1 MAGSIFNRILS
12 GLSAIANIDVGSPGN
27 GSGGSGS
34 LPSARITAY
43 FAPLGKSSRGLPAAI
58 LRYIAEG
65 DNSSIVLTLQQT
77 TTQQAWTYRQRIW
90 PDRDGE
96 ALLAKPQNWRID
108 QMQRLGEVLAALQ
121 PLTHDWGFFG
131 TRKSPDWLRH
141 VVSLWLPRERK
152 AQPVAVLVDLAAE
165 TADPVGAALDIV
177 FGRDPHNYGTT
188 NAVARFTGLG
198 EWLAASRDAIIVAA
212 PNLAADVRAE
222 LAAAMGRLGL
232 QDSYRELLIDLACGS
247 AKKVRASARQAL
259 TACDK
264 PALTEALDARFAK
277 AAPGT
282 RAELVAIAT
291 GALGTAA
298 PSLLARWRDS
308 ETAPKV
314 IAALDQAGGA
324 ISSVPPPPPVK
335 DGGAIFAVPA
345 HPDGPLGYTAVDG
358 SWVDAGGPLTLP
370 PPSPV
375 PPELLAS
382 LLPAVAEFNV
392 QLTKGKAEAGFIR
405 WHWSK
410 QFSPKDKGT
419 LAAIGRLAEGT
430 TPLIPASYNP
440 ALDWLRWHQF
450 KHPAVDAFFHDPRL
464 TLRHLARLSVGMTN
478 CYIHGLFGDWT
489 GPIGRAVQARLT
501 DPQATRSFIAMWIE
515 AGGQDFIADQLKN
528 RWGSHLPP
536 FDALIWPTLCTHFDD
551 IDQALGLIPQSVSE
565 PKLPLRGLD
574 LLEQFPI
581 LPNRYRNRLMVLA
594 GDTAAKT
601 RDAARAL
608 LKDTPGIDGAI
619 AVQLLDGKQEVR
631 ALAAEWL
638 ASRGARDELAA
649 IRAAQAKEKSDV
661 ARAAMITALQR
672 LGDDVSH
679 LFEPLV
685 LVKEAKAGLAK
696 TKPKGLDWFP
706 FDMLPVLH
714 WADGTPVDPTLPRWW
729 ITLAAKLKQPGG
741 NALINLWLDR
751 LATGDA
757 HKLGWMVLTG
767 WIDEDTRRP
776 SDAEA
781 SAYAAQNVDAV
792 LKQNI
797 ANLKRWPQGADYF
810 PTDRN
815 VVFARLKRDKASV
828 YLGSASDSKG
838 ILALAARVNG
848 ADAAQR
854 IRPFLKDHGSRT
866 SQAKALMEVLA
877 AIGTSAALQVLLGA
891 ANRMKQ
897 RSVQDFAGALVDDIA
912 ARNGWTAAQLA
923 DRTVPTGGF
932 DPDGTQELDCG
943 MDRTYRLQF
952 DATDAIIIVNPDGRE
967 VKALPAPRV
976 DEEKPLVDAAKKQL
990 SNARKEVKQVLAA
1003 QIARLQE
1010 AMFLQRAWDLA
1021 EWETF
1026 LAAHPLVGRIA
1037 ARLVWEGLG
1046 NEGQSLGLFRPLGDG
1061 SFTDPAD
1068 NNVMLDA
1075 FTTIRLAHSSLISA
1089 ENIAAWRQHLADYA
1103 VEAPFDQLGRDLPV
1117 LDVTQAKATDIK
1129 DREGW
1134 MIESFK
1140 LRGVATKLGYQ
1151 RGRAEDGGWFHT
1163 YEKSFRDAGVMVVIE
1178 FTGSPLPEE
1187 NQPSALISLSFR
1199 KLRGTTTGGLMPLAD
1214 VPPVLLAE
1222 SWRDLHDIADRG
1234 TGLDPEWKKKANHG
1248 Y

>member
-1 MAGSIFNRILS
+1 MAGSFFNRLLGGLRAAS
-12 GLSAIANIDVGSPGN
+12 GGM
-27 GSGGSGS
+27 GGSGS
-34 LPSARITAY
+34 GDLPMARINAY
-43 FAPLGKSSRGLPAAI
+43 FAPLAKEGRDLPAGVQ
-58 LRYIAEG
+58 RYIAEG
-65 DNSSIVLTLQQT
+65 DNTSIILKLQQT
-77 TTQQAWTYRQRIW
+77 AIQQAWNYRQRAW

-96 ALLAKPQNWRID
+96 ALLARPDHWRID
-108 QMQRLGEVLAALQ
+108 QMQRLGEVLAALN
-121 PLTHDWGFFG
+121 PLSHDWGFYG

-141 VVSLWLPRERK
+141 VVSLWLPRDRK
-152 AQPVAVLVDLAAE
+152 AQPLSVLGDLAAQSGD
-165 TADPVGAALDIV
+165 AIAPVLDIV
-177 FGRDPHNYGTT
+177 FTRDPHNYQTG
-188 NAVARFTGLG
+188 NSVARFTGLG
-198 EWLAASRDAIIVAA
+198 EWLVSSQDAIIAAA

-222 LAAAMGRLGL
+222 LASSMGRLGL
-232 QDSYRELLIDLACGS
+232 QESYRELLIDLACGS

-259 TACDK
+259 TACDT
-264 PALTEALDARFAK
+264 AGLTEALEARFAK
-277 AAPGT
+277 AAPAT
-282 RAELVAIAT
+282 RAELVAVAT

-298 PSLLARWRDS
+298 PALLARWRES
-308 ETAPKV
+308 ETTPKV

-324 ISSVPPPPPVK
+324 IATAPPPPPAK
-335 DGGAIFAVPA
+335 EGAAMFAVPA

-358 SWVDAGGPLTLP
+358 SWIDAGGPLTLP
-370 PPSPV
+370 PPTKV
-375 PPELLAS
+375 PPEVLAT
-382 LLPAVAEFNV
+382 LEPAVAEFNK
-392 QLTKGKAEAGFIR
+392 LLAKGKAEGAWQR

-410 QFSPKDKGT
+410 QYSPKDKGT
-419 LAAIGRLAEGT
+419 LAALGRLAEGT
-430 TPLIPASYNP
+430 TPLIAKSYGPAV
-440 ALDWLRWHQF
+440 DWMQFYQF
-450 KHPAVDAFFHDPRL
+450 KHPAVEAFFHDPRL
-464 TLRHLARLSVGMTN
+464 TLRHLTRYAVAMTN
-478 CYIHGLFGDWT
+478 CHIHALFGDWS
-489 GPIGRAVQARLT
+489 GPVGRAVQARLT
-501 DPQATRSFIAMWIE
+501 DPQTARTFIAMWTE
-515 AGGQDFIADQLKN
+515 AGGTDFITGFLQS
-528 RWGSHLPP
+528 RWTWGGSLPDFGTP
-536 FDALIWPTLCTHFDD
+536 IFPTLCTRFDD
-551 IDQALGLIPQSVSE
+551 LDQALGMMPQSATE
-565 PKLPLRGLD
+565 PKLPQRGLE

-581 LPNRYRNRLMVLA
+581 LPNRYRNRAMVLA

-619 AVQLLDGKQEVR
+619 AVQLLDGKQDVR

-638 ASRGARDELAA
+638 ASRDAKAELPA
-649 IRAAQAKEKSDV
+649 IRAALAKEKSDV
-661 ARAAMITALQR
+661 ARAAMITALQK

-679 LFEPLV
+679 LFDPAV
-685 LVKEAKAGLAK
+685 LVKEATAGLAK

-706 FDMLPVLH
+706 FDMVPQLH
-714 WADGTPVDPTLPRWW
+714 WADGTPVDPILPRWW

-751 LATGDA
+751 LAPGDA

-781 SAYAAQNVDAV
+781 NAYAAQHVDAT
-792 LKQNI
+792 LQQNI
-797 ANLKRWPQGADYF
+797 ANVKRWPQSADYF
-810 PTDRN
+810 LTDRTAL
-815 VVFARLKRDKASV
+815 FAQLKRQKASV
-828 YLGSASDSKG
+828 YLGTASESKG

-912 ARNGWTAAQLA
+912 ARNGWTPAQLA

-932 DPDGTQELDCG
+932 DSDGSLELDCG
-943 MDRTYRLQF
+943 EDRTYRLQLGAQ
-952 DATDAIIIVNPDGRE
+952 DDIIILNPEGRE

-976 DEEKPLVDAAKKQL
+976 DDEKPLVDAAKKLL
-990 SNARKEVKQVLAA
+990 SNARKEVKQVLTA
-1003 QIARLQE
+1003 QTARLQE
-1010 AMFLQRAWDLA
+1010 AMFLQREWDVA
-1021 EWETF
+1021 EWESF
-1026 LAAHPLVGRIA
+1026 LAGHPLVGRLA
-1037 ARLVWEGLG
+1037 ARLVWDGLG
-1046 NEGQSLGLFRPLGDG
+1046 SEGQSLALFRPLGDG
-1061 SFTDPAD
+1061 SYTDPEDNDVALAD
-1068 NNVMLDA
+1068 L
-1075 FTTIRLAHSSLISA
+1075 TTVRLAHSSLLKA
-1089 ENIAAWRQHLADYA
+1089 EAIAKWRQHLADYA

-1117 LDVTQAKATDIK
+1117 LDVTQGKATDIK

-1151 RGRAEDGGWFHT
+1151 RGRAEDGGWFYT

-1187 NQPSALISLSFR
+1187 NQPSALIALSFR
-1199 KLRGTTTGGLMPLAD
+1199 KLRGAISAGLMPLSE

-1222 SWRDLHDIADRG
+1222 SWRDLHDIADKG